1 MLITFWLQVVP
12 TPLCYPHFSGERS
25 TLPVP
30 VSSYQPLIPGSHAF
44 GIPPKPLQGPC
55 CPKPPS
61 RRPLLWP
68 VSAPREGCQLPQPG
82 PTWPGMLQHPGAQSN
97 LSSWQGEL
105 LHIIPR
111 ATASPRPGLQPSDS
125 ADLCGPPPQEMPP
138 GVKHVKTE
146 LIPSPEPC
154 LWASGPAVLSAR
166 RTLPL
171 WPSR

>member
-44 GIPPKPLQGPC
+44 GIPPKPLQGQC

-61 RRPLLWP
+61 PDLSSGLFLYHGRVVSSPSPARP
-68 VSAPREGCQLPQPG
+68 R
-82 PTWPGMLQHPGAQSN
+82 MLQRPGAQSN

-154 LWASGPAVLSAR
+154 LRASGPAVLSAR